1 MNDIKSSLQKFLSQG
16 YRVLFLDETMFTYNT
31 FQTKEYSVK
40 GQHIV
45 IPEQSLRSRT
55 YAVVAVVS
63 VEGALEYYQVHEKSV
78 NIDTFLSFLS
88 NLR

>member
-1 MNDIKSSLQKFLSQG
+1 M
-16 YRVLFLDETMFTYNT
+16 
-31 FQTKEYSVK
+31 
-40 GQHIV
+40 
-45 IPEQSLRSRT
+45 IPEQSLGART

-88 NLR
+88 NLREET